1 MKNKFTYILLFILSA
16 ILLTVIQ
23 QPYDLSFLAWV
34 AFVPFAMGVLSDV
47 KTKTI
52 VLSSYVIAIIYWLF
66 NLYWLISITFAGWAV
81 LCLYLAVYWPMV
93 AVALRFCTAR
103 KIPLWFSLPVL
114 IVGAESIQGWLFG
127 WRFLAH
133 SQFSNIHLIQIAD
146 IFGTAGI
153 SFIIAMVNGL
163 VCEIIKYS
171 HEDIPSEF
179 YLRGIKFLKNRGLPL
194 RSSTPRRFKIV
205 SGAVVTFLI
214 LAGTFY
220 YGKIKIDETP
230 EYTQAGPKI
239 GIVQCNVPVK
249 AGEDTIPFERV
260 FLDQLAD
267 SRHAFAA
274 ERPALIVW
282 PETMVETVLD
292 ESYLKLVEEGYAS
305 KVIHHALVRHAN
317 EGVNVLVGAFAADA
331 VVDGNHIKLN
341 TRYNSAFLYEPNEP
355 YARQHYNK
363 IWLVPFGEYIP
374 LKKEL
379 PFLYKFLLSMT
390 PYDFDYTLN
399 RGTEFTI
406 FKIKNEGKNYNFA
419 ASICYEDTVP
429 YMCRKLVAPDGIKQ
443 ADWLVNISN
452 DGWFVKETS
461 LGYKVTSEL
470 RQHMVIC
477 VFRAI
482 ENRVPI
488 IRCANTGISCM
499 IDSVGNI
506 KDGFIAGTLREK
518 AFERTAQSGWLVD
531 SVKIDKRVTIFS
543 KHRQILALTCAMC
556 LILSAVM
563 SIYIKD

>member
-1 MKNKFTYILLFILSA
+1 VCLLKNKLTYILLFILSA
-16 ILLTVIQ
+16 ILLTLIQ
-23 QPYDLSFLAWV
+23 QPYNLSLLAWI
-34 AFVPFAMGVLSDV
+34 AWVPFVMGALSDV
-47 KTKTI
+47 KTKQI
-52 VLSSYVIAIIYWLF
+52 VISSYIIALIYWLF
-66 NLYWLISITFAGWAV
+66 SLYWLIPITFVGWAV
-81 LCLYLAVYWPMV
+81 LCLYLAVFWPIV
-93 AVALRFCTAR
+93 AVALRFCTQR
-103 KIPLWFSLPVL
+103 KIPLWFSLAVL
-114 IVGAESIQGWLFG
+114 VVGEESIRGWLFG

-133 SQFSNIHLIQIAD
+133 SQFSNLHLIQIAD

-153 SFIIAMVNGL
+153 SFVIAMVNGL
-163 VCEIIKYS
+163 ICDIIFYS
-171 HEDIPSEF
+171 HEDT
-179 YLRGIKFLKNRGLPL
+179 K
-194 RSSTPRRFKIV
+194 TRRFKIV
-205 SGAVVTFLI
+205 SGAVITLI
-214 LAGTFY
+214 VLSGTLY

-230 EYTQAGPKI
+230 QYTQAGPKI

-249 AGEDTIPFERV
+249 AGEDTTPFEQV
-260 FLDQLAD
+260 FLDQLSD
-267 SRHAFAA
+267 SRYAFATA
-274 ERPALIVW
+274 RPALIIW

-292 ESYLKLVEEGYAS
+292 ESYLKIVAEGYAS
-305 KVIHHALVRHAN
+305 KVIHNALVRHAN

-331 VVDGNHIKLN
+331 VVDGNHIKLK
-341 TRYNSAFLYEPNEP
+341 TRYNTAFLYEPNES
-355 YARQHYNK
+355 YSRQHYNK

-390 PYDFDYTLN
+390 PYDFDYTLD

-406 FKIKNEGKNYNFA
+406 FKIKSEGKNYNFA

-429 YMCRKLVAPDGIKQ
+429 YMCKTLVAPDGIKQ
-443 ADWLVNISN
+443 AEWLVNISN

-461 LGYKVTSEL
+461 LGYKVSSEL
-470 RQHMVIC
+470 RQHMAIC

-506 KDGFIAGTLREK
+506 KDGFIAGTLKEK
-518 AFERTAQSGWLVD
+518 AAERTAQSGWLVD
-531 SVKIDKRVTIFS
+531 SIKIDKRVTVFS

-563 SIYIKD
+563 SIYTNKKDSEPQA